1 MTKAIRTP
9 ALVVRAFNV
18 EVARIQDQTTDPQTA
33 AFRLQF
39 WQDALTIIYKKDQS
53 QQNIPAN
60 PIAQELYKVCSCYS
74 LPRRHLERLVTS
86 RSGLIKARH
95 FRSLEDLERY
105 AEDAVSPIYYLLLNV
120 AGIKD
125 IHADHAASHLGKA
138 QGIANILRSIYVSNH
153 HKMMSLPMDIL
164 MKYGISQEEVLRGI
178 DSENMRNV
186 TFEIAS
192 QANSHLEKV
201 KYNINI
207 LKNQKVIRMAYLLKS
222 AIYIFFQARKI
233 KVPKIVNQIFL
244 PATGV
249 DAYLKKLQKANF
261 NIFEKSL
268 QKQNTTLPFSL
279 YYRRL
284 TNKY

>member
-1 MTKAIRTP
+1 MTKAIRSP

-39 WQDALTIIYKKDQS
+39 WHDALTIIFKKDQK

-60 PIAQELYKVCSCYS
+60 PIAQELFKVCSCYS

-86 RSGLIKARH
+86 RSGLIKTRY

-120 AGIKD
+120 AGVAD

-138 QGIANILRSIYVSNH
+138 QGIANVLRSIYVSNN
-153 HKMMSLPMDIL
+153 HKIMSLPMDIL
-164 MKYGISQEEVLRGI
+164 MKHGISQEEVLRGI

-186 TFEIAS
+186 TFEVAS
-192 QANSHLEKV
+192 QANSHLEK
-201 KYNINI
+201 
-207 LKNQKVIRMAYLLKS
+207 
-222 AIYIFFQARKI
+222 ARKI
-233 KVPKIVNQIFL
+233 AIPKIVNQIFL
-244 PATGV
+244 PAAAV
-249 DAYLKKLQKANF
+249 EAYLKKLQKANF
-261 NIFEKSL
+261 NIFDKSL
-268 QKQNTTLPFSL
+268 QMQNTTLPFSL

-284 TNKY
+284 MNKY

>member
-1 MTKAIRTP
+1 
-9 ALVVRAFNV
+9 
-18 EVARIQDQTTDPQTA
+18 
-33 AFRLQF
+33 
-39 WQDALTIIYKKDQS
+39 
-53 QQNIPAN
+53 
-60 PIAQELYKVCSCYS
+60 
-74 LPRRHLERLVTS
+74 
-86 RSGLIKARH
+86 
-95 FRSLEDLERY
+95 
-105 AEDAVSPIYYLLLNV
+105 
-120 AGIKD
+120 
-125 IHADHAASHLGKA
+125 
-138 QGIANILRSIYVSNH
+138 
-153 HKMMSLPMDIL
+153 MSLPMDIL

-207 LKNQKVIRMAYLLKS
+207 LKNQIVIRMAYLLKS

>member
-192 QANSHLEKV
+192 QANSHLEK
-201 KYNINI
+201 
-207 LKNQKVIRMAYLLKS
+207 
-222 AIYIFFQARKI
+222 ARKI